1 MTLVP
6 SPHNGLR
13 YRIEVWVETWKD
25 PARWPGRTGW
35 KPSTNSTTRTIPR
48 RRKKIR
54 STDAQEF
61 RSSPRPSGLNE
72 NAARVGGVVCRK
84 L

>member
-13 YRIEVWVETWKD
+13 YRIEVWIETWKD

-35 KPSTNSTTRTIPR
+35 KPSTLTSPLRSPGSWTRTSPAR
-48 RRKKIR
+48 
-54 STDAQEF
+54 
-61 RSSPRPSGLNE
+61 RSSSVIRIR
-72 NAARVGGVVCRK
+72 NAESDRADVGR
-84 L
+84 LS